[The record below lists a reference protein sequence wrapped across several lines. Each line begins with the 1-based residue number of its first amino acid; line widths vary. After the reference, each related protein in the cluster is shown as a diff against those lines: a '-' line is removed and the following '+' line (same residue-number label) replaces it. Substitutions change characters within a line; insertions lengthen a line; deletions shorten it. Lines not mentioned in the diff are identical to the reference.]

1 MTVSVGFFRKIYE
14 WVVDGHSDD
23 IQYRPFQVDG
33 NPYKSR
39 VFLVGLYPESL
50 AYFDLN
56 DIKMYADSL
65 VDGELFEQ
73 LNGLEIIA
81 ASREYKGSLNFAQWM
96 KKEFN
101 ENVVLTNVN
110 CLLAKDYKQFKQM
123 KKENH
128 LLYLSGKQLFE
139 KVLNEFS
146 PEIIIIQGSKAFDEF
161 REIYQERLIHKV
173 ETFETGTV
181 QELEKLGVIAE
192 YPLENGENVKVIA
205 CRNMSYFGKEGA
217 AFGTVKEVI
226 GRLLK

>member
-14 WVVDGHSDD
+14 WIVDGHSDD

-123 KKENH
+123 KKKIIYYISREN
-128 LLYLSGKQLFE
+128 S
-139 KVLNEFS
+139 
-146 PEIIIIQGSKAFDEF
+146 
-161 REIYQERLIHKV
+161 
-173 ETFETGTV
+173 
-181 QELEKLGVIAE
+181 
-192 YPLENGENVKVIA
+192 
-205 CRNMSYFGKEGA
+205 C
-217 AFGTVKEVI
+217 
-226 GRLLK
+226 LKKC